1 MKFTLSQRRLALSP
15 HPTRYNQRRIHPN
28 AQRNPTSTDTLT
40 FPQHLTLLLLASASL
55 AAFGQQATPT
65 AAPPQPTAKP
75 AAPIVRI
82 PPKPAQTD
90 STAPAPPPHLTT
102 SYPVAPAGTVAV
114 PKPDDTA
121 KPTIPKPKPPEN
133 PAAALAQLS
142 AGGFN
147 RTLVALDPAHGGG
160 DTGSRINDQIVEKDI
175 TLALA
180 FRLRSLLAAR
190 GFTVVM
196 TRDSDATDAGTGA
209 PVAALS
215 LDDRAGIANH
225 ARPVACLLLHATA
238 SGNGVHIYTSELD
251 PTAGE
256 AVPAPWLTA
265 QSAWVGQSQKLA
277 NQIGAALGR
286 ARIPL
291 VVSRASV
298 RPVDSLTCPALVVE
312 LAPDGSDAASLNDAG
327 YQQRVAEALAAALVF
342 WQNQAQPPTRLAPP
356 VPPPTPIVPTTGVT
370 P

>member
-1 MKFTLSQRRLALSP
+1 
-15 HPTRYNQRRIHPN
+15 
-28 AQRNPTSTDTLT
+28 LT
-40 FPQHLTLLLLASASL
+40 FPQHLTLLLFASASL
-55 AAFGQQATPT
+55 TALGQQDTP
-65 AAPPQPTAKP
+65 AQAP
-75 AAPIVRI
+75 APIVRTT
-82 PPKPAQTD
+82 PKPPQTD
-90 STAPAPPPHLTT
+90 AITPAPPHLTVPH
-102 SYPVAPAGTVAV
+102 PVTPAGAVAT

-121 KPTIPKPKPPEN
+121 KPVAPKPPE
-133 PAAALAQLS
+133 PPGAALAQLS

-147 RTLVALDPAHGGG
+147 RTLVVLDPAHGGG
-160 DTGSRINDQIVEKDI
+160 DTGSRINDQIVEKDV

-180 FRLRSLLAAR
+180 FRVRSLLAAR

-196 TRDSDATDAGTGA
+196 TRDSDAAA
-209 PVAALS
+209 PPSAAPAPSAPAAPLS

-238 SGNGVHIYTSELD
+238 SGVGVHLYTSELD

-265 QSAWVGQSQKLA
+265 QSAWVAQSQKLA
-277 NQIGAALGR
+277 NQIGSAVGR
-286 ARIPL
+286 AKVPL

-312 LAPDGSDAASLNDAG
+312 LAPAGSDVTSINDAG
-327 YQQRVAEALAAALVF
+327 YQQHIAEALAGALVF
-342 WQNQAQPPTRLAPP
+342 WQNQAEPPARLAPP
-356 VPPPTPIVPTTGVT
+356 PPPAPIPTPTGVT

>member
-1 MKFTLSQRRLALSP
+1 M
-15 HPTRYNQRRIHPN
+15 
-28 AQRNPTSTDTLT
+28 T

-55 AAFGQQATPT
+55 AALGQQATPVP
-65 AAPPQPTAKP
+65 APARPP
-75 AAPIVRI
+75 APVVRL
-82 PPKPAQTD
+82 PPKPAQTR
-90 STAPAPPPHLTT
+90 TAAQTPPHLTT
-102 SYPVAPAGTVAV
+102 SFPVAPAATPAA

-121 KPTIPKPKPPEN
+121 KPAPPRAPEN

-147 RTLVALDPAHGGG
+147 RTVILLDPAHGGG

-180 FRLRSLLAAR
+180 FRLRSLLSAR

-196 TRDSDATDAGTGA
+196 TRDSDSAA
-209 PVAALS
+209 PDSDPTAAPLS

-238 SGNGVHIYTSELD
+238 SGNGVHLYTSELD

-256 AVPAPWLTA
+256 TVPAPWLTA
-265 QSAWVGQSQKLA
+265 QAAWVGESQKLA
-277 NQIGAALGR
+277 SQIGAALGR

-291 VVSRASV
+291 VESRASV

-312 LAPDGSDAASLNDAG
+312 LAPDGSDATSLNDGA

-342 WQNQAQPPTRLAPP
+342 WQNQAQPPTRLTPLPAPP
-356 VPPPTPIVPTTGVT
+356 VAATSEATP
-370 P
+370 

>member
-1 MKFTLSQRRLALSP
+1 MVS
-15 HPTRYNQRRIHPN
+15 HP
-28 AQRNPTSTDTLT
+28 
-40 FPQHLTLLLLASASL
+40 
-55 AAFGQQATPT
+55 
-65 AAPPQPTAKP
+65 
-75 AAPIVRI
+75 V
-82 PPKPAQTD
+82 
-90 STAPAPPPHLTT
+90 
-102 SYPVAPAGTVAV
+102 VPAGIIAA
-114 PKPDDTA
+114 PKPDDVA
-121 KPTIPKPKPPEN
+121 KPVAPRPPE
-133 PAAALAQLS
+133 PPGAALAQLP

-147 RTLVALDPAHGGG
+147 RTLVVLDPAHGAG

-180 FRLRSLLAAR
+180 FRIRSLLAAR

-196 TRDSDATDAGTGA
+196 TRDSDAATPVTATPATTTPA
-209 PVAALS
+209 PAASLS

-238 SGNGVHIYTSELD
+238 SGNGVHLYTSELD

-265 QSAWVGQSQKLA
+265 QSAWVAQSEKLA
-277 NQIGAALGR
+277 VQMGAALNR

-312 LAPDGSDAASLNDAG
+312 LAPDGSDAASLNDGG
-327 YQQRVAEALAAALVF
+327 YQQRVAEALAGALVF
-342 WQNQAQPPTRLAPP
+342 WQNEAQPPARLAPP
-356 VPPPTPIVPTTGVT
+356 APPIPIATTSGVT

>member
-1 MKFTLSQRRLALSP
+1 
-15 HPTRYNQRRIHPN
+15 
-28 AQRNPTSTDTLT
+28 LT
-40 FPQHLTLLLLASASL
+40 FPQHLTLLLIASASL
-55 AAFGQQATPT
+55 TALGQQTTP
-65 AAPPQPTAKP
+65 APV
-75 AAPIVRI
+75 VRV
-82 PPKPAQTD
+82 PPKPAPTD
-90 STAPAPPPHLTT
+90 STAPAPPPHLMV
-102 SYPVAPAGTVAV
+102 SHPVVPPGSVVAPTPG
-114 PKPDDTA
+114 DIA
-121 KPTIPKPKPPEN
+121 KPAAPKPPEN

-142 AGGFN
+142 PGGFN
-147 RTLVALDPAHGGG
+147 RALIVLDPAHGGG

-180 FRLRSLLAAR
+180 FRLRSLLSAR

-196 TRDSDATDAGTGA
+196 TRDSDAASSDAPT
-209 PVAALS
+209 PPLS

-238 SGNGVHIYTSELD
+238 SGAGVHLYTSELD

-256 AVPAPWLTA
+256 SVPAPWLTSQA
-265 QSAWVGQSQKLA
+265 AWVAQSQKLA
-277 NQIGAALGR
+277 SQMGSALGR

-291 VVSRASV
+291 VASRASV

-342 WQNQAQPPTRLAPP
+342 WQNQAQPPARLAPP
-356 VPPPTPIVPTTGVT
+356 PAPVAATTGVT